1 MLISWNKLIKVQ
13 CSYRKEEIFSS
24 FPVRRDVTL
33 NALSITSGLTLKM
46 ENILI
51 SML

>member
-1 MLISWNKLIKVQ
+1 MLIGWNKLIKVQ
-13 CSYRKEEIFSS
+13 CSHTIEEIFPS
-24 FPVRRDVTL
+24 FPVRRDVKL

-51 SML
+51 SKL